1 MLNGTVIETTTEM
14 KHLIK
19 TDLTIVKEW
28 VECGTLFESED
39 GYFGIRAGEGLVY
52 IGSNSFNVEINKY
65 LDFQFVPE
73 KNTSVIPIRI
83 PMPDLF
89 SSNYLV
95 R

>member
-73 KNTSVIPIRI
+73 KTHRQSRSEFRCLIYSRQTIW
-83 PMPDLF
+83 
-89 SSNYLV
+89 
-95 R
+95 